1 MVRTENEVH
10 VGPLERKGCAWG
22 HAEGA
27 GVIFLKLLALDDD
40 LQTPT
45 LKTVGIFRFY
55 DFRSRKYSR

>member
-27 GVIFLKLLALDDD
+27 GVIFFKLLALDDG
-40 LQTPT
+40 LQT
-45 LKTVGIFRFY
+45 VGMILEGK
-55 DFRSRKYSR
+55 DLILILN